1 MSRNNEDK
9 VSGVQIV
16 GYGHPTIFVI
26 EDVKAGTV
34 GVMVDGTPWQFDTA
48 EEANR
53 GLTKFLPVYLNNG
66 CIKWLTGRP
75 IRQNNQLV
83 IQKAKPIQHPSQE
96 AFAKA
101 TLKTPNVSAGF
112 GQAVVDHAKKQVSLE
127 ERVAAL
133 EDKLTYTR
141 VALGELNYKVA
152 MQSYR
157 R

>member
-34 GVMVDGTPWQFDTA
+34 AVMVDGTPWQFNTA
-48 EEANR
+48 EIANR
-53 GLTKFLPVYLNNG
+53 GLTEFLPGHLSKGN
-66 CIKWLTGRP
+66 IKWQPGRP
-75 IRQNNQLV
+75 VRQNNQLV
-83 IQKAKPIQHPSQE
+83 MQKAEVKPIQHPSQE

-101 TLKTPNVSAGF
+101 ALKTPNVSAGF

-127 ERVAAL
+127 EQVARL
-133 EDKLTYTR
+133 EHRLR
-141 VALGELNYKVA
+141 F
-152 MQSYR
+152 M
-157 R
+157 